1 MSEDSRFRIISV
13 TGAHSGVGKTTLCS
27 ILLKHLDGFGA
38 IKFTK
43 SSVYSSISDSPETI
57 RQEGKD
63 TAIMS
68 EAGAEKVV
76 WIKSPAS
83 DLEHALD
90 IAMGKMTG
98 CKGVIVE
105 GNSPS
110 DYLNPDLVIFIIGS
124 KGEIKPSAEKILQK
138 ANIIVFNGRKSNEPI
153 KPPFTMNKRQEVF
166 EIDLDKKSGEVSAF
180 LSSVE
185 KRLHKELH

>member
-1 MSEDSRFRIISV
+1 MSEDSKFRIISV

-27 ILLKHLDGFGA
+27 ILLKHLGGFGA

-43 SSVYSSISDSPETI
+43 SSVYTSISDSTSVI

-76 WIKSPAS
+76 WIKSPGD

-90 IAMGKMTG
+90 IAIGKMTG
-98 CKGVIVE
+98 CRGVIVE
-105 GNSPS
+105 GNSPA
-110 DYLNPDLVIFIIGS
+110 DYLNTDLAIFVIS
-124 KGEIKPSAEKILQK
+124 SDGEIKPSAEKML
-138 ANIIVFNGRKSNEPI
+138 RKSDIVVVNC
-153 KPPFTMNKRQEVF
+153 KKRDEGLSFKGTQEVF
-166 EIDLDKKSGEVSAF
+166 KIDLDEKSGEVALF

-185 KRLHKELH
+185 KRLYKELH

>member
-27 ILLKHLDGFGA
+27 ILLKHLGGFGA

-43 SSVYSSISDSPETI
+43 SSVYTSISDSTSVI

-68 EAGAEKVV
+68 ESGAEKVV
-76 WIKSPAS
+76 WIKSPGD

-90 IAMGKMTG
+90 IAIGKMTG

-124 KGEIKPSAEKILQK
+124 EGEIKPSAEKMLQR
-138 ANIIVFNGRKSNEPI
+138 ADIIVLNGRKSDKPI
-153 KPPFTMNKRQEVF
+153 KSPFTVNKSQEVF
-166 EIDLDKKSGEVSAF
+166 KIELDKKRGEVSGF

-185 KRLHKELH
+185 KILYKELH